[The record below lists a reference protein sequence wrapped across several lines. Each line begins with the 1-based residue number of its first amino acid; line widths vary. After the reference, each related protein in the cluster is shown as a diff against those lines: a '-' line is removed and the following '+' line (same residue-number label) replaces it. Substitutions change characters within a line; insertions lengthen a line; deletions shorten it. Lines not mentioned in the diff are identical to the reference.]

1 MNNAS
6 EAGFAY
12 HSGAP
17 KIASGVF
24 TYHSGASKIASV
36 FFPEWE
42 VKKPRGNLMCS
53 RMVSKK
59 TEAIL
64 CAPEW

>member
-17 KIASGVF
+17 KIASVFF
-24 TYHSGASKIASV
+24 TYHSGALNIASV
-36 FFPEWE
+36 FL
-42 VKKPRGNLMCS
+42 VGL
-53 RMVSKK
+53 VLL
-59 TEAIL
+59 IL
-64 CAPEW
+64 LFSV

>member
-17 KIASGVF
+17 KIASGFF

-36 FFPEWE
+36 FFYLSFW
-42 VKKPRGNLMCS
+42 S
-53 RMVSKK
+53 
-59 TEAIL
+59 I
-64 CAPEW
+64 

>member
-36 FFPEWE
+36 FFTYHSGALNIAS
-42 VKKPRGNLMCS
+42 VFLVGL
-53 RMVSKK
+53 VLL
-59 TEAIL
+59 IL
-64 CAPEW
+64 LFSV

>member
-17 KIASGVF
+17 KIASVFF
-24 TYHSGASKIASV
+24 TYHSGAPKIASAFFTYHSGALNIASV
-36 FFPEWE
+36 FLVGLVF
-42 VKKPRGNLMCS
+42 L
-53 RMVSKK
+53 
-59 TEAIL
+59 IL
-64 CAPEW
+64 LFSV